1 MNSQN
6 REAHKQKIAQQNK
19 PTSWAD
25 AVQPKGHVSNNFVE
39 QKVVFEQK
47 PFEHKVIL
55 EQKNVSENGKSDFET
70 KNNLP
75 EKANCDKENLC
86 FDEIKVECDV
96 VVVDNGRNLTENDR
110 ILSESDPVWI
120 LPPSDDE
127 SKKKKKKNKNKKK
140 VVKI

>member
-6 REAHKQKIAQQNK
+6 REAHKQKLAQQNK

-39 QKVVFEQK
+39 QKPFEQK
-47 PFEHKVIL
+47 VIF

-75 EKANCDKENLC
+75 EKANCDKENFC
-86 FDEIKVECDV
+86 VDEIKVECDV

>member
-1 MNSQN
+1 LNSQN

-39 QKVVFEQK
+39 QKVVFEHR
-47 PFEHKVIL
+47 PFEQKVIF

-75 EKANCDKENLC
+75 EKANCDKENFC
-86 FDEIKVECDV
+86 VDEIKVECDV
-96 VVVDNGRNLTENDR
+96 VDDNGRNLTENYR